1 MNKKAK
7 FAILTV
13 VVLVLTIGILYFF
26 TKEDKKTSLTVLEKQ
41 WIENN
46 KNKVVDVAILND
58 IPVVSYNG
66 SGVLYDFFDSL
77 ERDTGL
83 AINRLPYNRS
93 SKIDAEIALT
103 VKDDVKDSILLYR
116 DNYVIITKER
126 LHYNSVTELKN
137 LRIGVLSNDL
147 AKVSSYLN
155 GAYNLSYKD
164 YKTEAELITDLKN
177 ENIDGMVVPKLEY
190 LKYTLENNLY
200 IAYNIDEFARNYVIT
215 LGSNKRLNR
224 ILTKYY
230 DNYKNNRYQ
239 KSFNKYLM
247 DSYFSFNNIDEKEQ
261 TSFRSK
267 RYKYGFVF
275 NAPFEIS
282 INGSLKGI
290 NHAFIK
296 NFTKMTNTEI
306 DFKRYS
312 SIKNVVDDFNKNNL
326 DIISSDI
333 DTESFK
339 MDTLNTVN
347 IYDNKAA
354 VISRDNTSVINNV
367 SSLSGQTIYTVKN
380 SKINGYLVKNNIK
393 VKSFNNVNALIN
405 NLKDDAIGIIDELN
419 YDYYV
424 RSVKSIKKIGS
435 LDFELDNGF
444 VLRDVSENAVFNN
457 FLDFYLSFADT
468 NDIVNGSYN
477 DILDSNKHIALLQTI
492 LSGLVIIL
500 IGFTVFLAAKIF
512 KRRKTYDFKLSR
524 ADKLRYI
531 DSMTSLKNR
540 DYLNDNISKW
550 DNSEIYP
557 QAVIIVDLNNV
568 AYINDNFGHSEGDK
582 VIIEGASILINNQL
596 SDSELVRT
604 DGNEFLVFTVGH
616 DEKTIVTYIR
626 KLNKEF
632 KDLSHGFGAAIGY
645 SMIHDEIK
653 TIDDAINEATIDMR
667 NNKEEVNN

>member
-215 LGSNKRLNR
+215 VVSH
-224 ILTKYY
+224 
-230 DNYKNNRYQ
+230 
-239 KSFNKYLM
+239 
-247 DSYFSFNNIDEKEQ
+247 
-261 TSFRSK
+261 
-267 RYKYGFVF
+267 
-275 NAPFEIS
+275 
-282 INGSLKGI
+282 SL
-290 NHAFIK
+290 
-296 NFTKMTNTEI
+296 
-306 DFKRYS
+306 
-312 SIKNVVDDFNKNNL
+312 
-326 DIISSDI
+326 
-333 DTESFK
+333 
-339 MDTLNTVN
+339 
-347 IYDNKAA
+347 
-354 VISRDNTSVINNV
+354 SRD
-367 SSLSGQTIYTVKN
+367 
-380 SKINGYLVKNNIK
+380 
-393 VKSFNNVNALIN
+393 
-405 NLKDDAIGIIDELN
+405 
-419 YDYYV
+419 
-424 RSVKSIKKIGS
+424 
-435 LDFELDNGF
+435 
-444 VLRDVSENAVFNN
+444 
-457 FLDFYLSFADT
+457 
-468 NDIVNGSYN
+468 
-477 DILDSNKHIALLQTI
+477 
-492 LSGLVIIL
+492 
-500 IGFTVFLAAKIF
+500 
-512 KRRKTYDFKLSR
+512 
-524 ADKLRYI
+524 
-531 DSMTSLKNR
+531 
-540 DYLNDNISKW
+540 
-550 DNSEIYP
+550 
-557 QAVIIVDLNNV
+557 
-568 AYINDNFGHSEGDK
+568 
-582 VIIEGASILINNQL
+582 
-596 SDSELVRT
+596 
-604 DGNEFLVFTVGH
+604 
-616 DEKTIVTYIR
+616 
-626 KLNKEF
+626 
-632 KDLSHGFGAAIGY
+632 
-645 SMIHDEIK
+645 
-653 TIDDAINEATIDMR
+653 
-667 NNKEEVNN
+667 

>member
-7 FAILTV
+7 LTILVTI
-13 VVLVLTIGILYFF
+13 VLVLLFGIFYFF
-26 TKEDKKTSLTVLEKQ
+26 TNEDKKTSLTVLEKQ

-46 KNKVVDVAILND
+46 KSKVVDVAVLND
-58 IPVVSYNG
+58 IPIVSYSG
-66 SGVLYDFFDSL
+66 SGIFYDFFDSL
-77 ERDTGL
+77 EKDTGL
-83 AINRLPYNRS
+83 AINKLPYNRS
-93 SKIDAEIALT
+93 SKINAEYALA
-103 VKDDVKDSILLYR
+103 VKDDIKNSILLYQ
-116 DNYVIITKER
+116 DNYVIVTKEK
-126 LHYNSVTELKN
+126 LHYNAVTELKN
-137 LRIGVLSNDL
+137 LRIGVLSNNL
-147 AKVSSYLN
+147 SKVTSYLG

-164 YKTEAELITDLKN
+164 YKNENDMLTDIKGA
-177 ENIDGMVVPKLEY
+177 NIDGMVVPKLEY
-190 LKYTLENNLY
+190 LKYTLENDLY
-200 IAYNIDEFARNYVIT
+200 IAYNIDEYKINYVIT
-215 LGSNKRLNR
+215 LGNNKKLNR

-230 DNYKNNRYQ
+230 ENYKKNKYQ
-239 KSFNKYLM
+239 KSYNKYLM
-247 DSYFSFNNIDEKEQ
+247 DSYFTFNSVDEKEQ

-267 RYKYGFVF
+267 RYKYGLVY
-275 NAPFEIS
+275 NAPFEMS

-312 SIKNVVDDFNKNNL
+312 SIRKMVDDFNKNDL
-326 DIISSDI
+326 DIISNDVNI
-333 DTESFK
+333 DNFK
-339 MDTLNTVN
+339 MDTLNTVSV
-347 IYDNKAA
+347 YDNRAA
-354 VISRDNTSVINNV
+354 VISKNNISVINNV
-367 SSLSGQTIYTVKN
+367 SSLNGQTVFTIKN
-380 SKINGYLVKNNIK
+380 SKINGYLAKNNIS
-393 VKSFNNVNALIN
+393 VKTFNTVDALIN
-405 NLKDDAIGIIDELN
+405 SLNKDAIGIIDELN

-424 RSVKSIKKIGS
+424 RSTKSIKKIGS

-444 VLRDVSENAVFNN
+444 ILRDISENEVFNN
-457 FLDFYLSFADT
+457 FFDFYLSFVDT
-468 NDIVNGSYN
+468 NNIVNESYN
-477 DILDSNKHIALLQTI
+477 DILDSNNHIALLQTI

-500 IGFTVFLAAKIF
+500 IGFTMFLAVKIF
-512 KRRKTYDFKLSR
+512 KSRKTYDFKLSK

-550 DNSEIYP
+550 DTSAVYP

-568 AYINDNFGHSEGDK
+568 AYINDNFGHREGDK

-632 KDLSHGFGAAIGY
+632 KELSHGFGAAIGY